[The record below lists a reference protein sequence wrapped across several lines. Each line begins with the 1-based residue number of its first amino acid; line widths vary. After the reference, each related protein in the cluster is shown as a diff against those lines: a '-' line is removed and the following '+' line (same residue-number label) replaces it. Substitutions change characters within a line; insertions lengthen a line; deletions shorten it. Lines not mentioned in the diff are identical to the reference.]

1 MTSMTTLYCRQD
13 VRDFLDMVNA
23 APGPS
28 LEQGTPERAREM
40 ASQAISFGELPVG
53 KIAVMRDLEIPAADG
68 RQIAARLFDARS
80 ERAAGPLVLF
90 FHGGG
95 FVLGDIAAYTPA
107 CAEIAR
113 TLDLPVLS
121 VEYSLAPERPW
132 PCAPDDCETV
142 ARWAAASPAALGRG
156 VDSLVT
162 IGDSAGGGLA
172 IVTSIALRDAPAD
185 VPVIAQCAI
194 YPAVDLSK
202 TYPSVELLASGY
214 LLTAPMLQW
223 YNLLYAAQRDHWRA
237 SPILAD
243 HAGLPPTLILG
254 ASLDPLID
262 QARAYAAASVL
273 AGVPTVYREAA
284 GNIHGFLNLRRA
296 IPSSV
301 GDVDGLLVALNAMIA
316 EARA

>member
-1 MTSMTTLYCRQD
+1 MTTPYCRQD

-23 APGPS
+23 APGPG
-28 LEQGTPERAREM
+28 LHEGTPERAREL
-40 ASQAISFGELPVG
+40 ASQAIGFGELPVG
-53 KIAVMRDLEIPAADG
+53 EIAVMRDLDIPAAGG
-68 RQIAARLFDARS
+68 RQIAARLFDARA
-80 ERAAGPLVLF
+80 ERPAGPLVLF

-95 FVLGDIAAYTPA
+95 FVLGDIPAYTPA

-132 PCAPDDCETV
+132 PCAPDDCEIA
-142 ARWAAASPAALGRG
+142 ARWAAAGPAALGREI
-156 VDSLVT
+156 DSLVT

-172 IVTSIALRDAPAD
+172 IITSIALRDLPAEK
-185 VPVIAQCAI
+185 PIIAQCAI

-202 TYPSVELLASGY
+202 TYPSVDRLAEGY

-243 HAGLPPTLILG
+243 LAGLPPTLILG

-262 QARAYAAASVL
+262 QSRAYAAASVL
-273 AGVPTVYREAA
+273 AGVPTAYREAA
-284 GNIHGFLNLRRA
+284 GTIHGFLNLRRA

-301 GDVDGLLVALNAMIA
+301 KDVDGLLVALNAMIA
-316 EARA
+316 EARAQ

>member
-1 MTSMTTLYCRQD
+1 MAIPYCRQD

-23 APGPS
+23 APGPG
-28 LEQGTPERAREM
+28 LHEGTPQRAREM
-40 ASQAISFGELPVG
+40 ASQAIGFGELPVG
-53 KIAVMRDLEIPAADG
+53 EIAVIRDLEIPAADG
-68 RQIAARLFDARS
+68 RRIPARLFDARG
-80 ERAAGPLVLF
+80 ERAPGPLVLF

-113 TLDLPVLS
+113 RLDLPVLS
-121 VEYSLAPERPW
+121 IDYSLAPERPW
-132 PCAPDDCETV
+132 PCAPDDCERA
-142 ARWAAASPAALGRG
+142 ARWAAASPDALGLTIDG
-156 VDSLVT
+156 LVT
-162 IGDSAGGGLA
+162 MGDSAGGGLA
-172 IVTSIALRDAPAD
+172 IVTSLALRDAPAAA
-185 VPVIAQCAI
+185 PVIAQCAI
-194 YPAVDLSK
+194 YPAVDLSR
-202 TYPSVELLASGY
+202 TYPSVERLAAGY

-243 HAGLPPTLILG
+243 LAGLPPTLILG

-273 AGVPTVYREAA
+273 AGVPTAYREAA
-284 GNIHGFLNLRRA
+284 GTIHGFLNLRRA

-301 GDVDGLLVALNAMIA
+301 QDVDGLLVALNAMIA

>member
-1 MTSMTTLYCRQD
+1 MTSMTTHYCRQD

-40 ASQAISFGELPVG
+40 ASQAIGFGELPVG
-53 KIAVMRDLEIPAADG
+53 DIAVMRDLSIPAPDG
-68 RQIAARLFDARS
+68 RRIAARLFDPRA
-80 ERAAGPLVLF
+80 ERDAGPLLLF

-95 FVLGDIAAYTPA
+95 FVLGDIAAYTPV

-113 TLDLPVLS
+113 TLDLPLLS
-121 VEYSLAPERPW
+121 IEYSLAPERPW
-132 PCAPDDCETV
+132 PCAPDDCETA
-142 ARWAAASPAALGRG
+142 ARWAAGMPVELGREIDG
-156 VDSLVT
+156 LVT
-162 IGDSAGGGLA
+162 LGDSAGGGLA
-172 IVTSIALRDAPAD
+172 IVTSLALRDAPAAL
-185 VPVIAQCAI
+185 PVIAQCAI
-194 YPAVDLSK
+194 YPAVDLSR
-202 TYPSVELLASGY
+202 TYPSVERLAAGY

-223 YNLLYAAQRDHWRA
+223 YNQLYAAQRDHWRA

-243 HAGLPPTLILG
+243 LAGLPPTLILG

-284 GNIHGFLNLRRA
+284 GTIHGFLNLRRA
-296 IPSSV
+296 IPSAV
-301 GDVDGLLVALNAMIA
+301 NDVDGMLLALKAMIT